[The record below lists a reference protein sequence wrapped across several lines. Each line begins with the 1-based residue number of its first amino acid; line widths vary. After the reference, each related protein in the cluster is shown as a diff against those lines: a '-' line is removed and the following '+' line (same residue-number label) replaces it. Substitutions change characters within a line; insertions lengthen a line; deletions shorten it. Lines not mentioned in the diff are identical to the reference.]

1 MKSQNKS
8 RARQQKL
15 VGLIE
20 QSANLQHW
28 KECRKHLLAL
38 CREIGPEGVRRYD
51 PGTLDNALTLLELLG
66 KTGLI
71 EERQG
76 AVAHALHCRLFD
88 YLVVRS
94 SPENWA
100 AVQAHL
106 EAGVM
111 GVPLRAA
118 SCTPDGE
125 PCYRLR
131 DVWRAKIAV
140 FCRDNVG
147 MC

>member
-1 MKSQNKS
+1 M
-8 RARQQKL
+8 
-15 VGLIE
+15 VEWIE
-20 QSANLQHW
+20 QSANRQRW
-28 KECRKHLLAL
+28 NECRKNLLAL

-66 KTGLI
+66 KTGLV

-76 AVAHALHCRLFD
+76 AVVHALHRRLVD

-94 SPENWA
+94 SPGSWA
-100 AVQAHL
+100 AIQAQL

-111 GVPLRAA
+111 GVPLCAV
-118 SCTPDGE
+118 SHTPEGE

-131 DVWRAKIAV
+131 DVWRAKVAD
-140 FCRDNVG
+140 F
-147 MC
+147 